1 MRIAMAEPLDI
12 LDERDP
18 LAVPFVGSLF
28 VHGAVIALLFFGW
41 YWMNRAKQTLGDPNP
56 AGGPAYAVSPVH
68 NIPIPQ
74 REAPQN
80 PVANDTQS
88 TVPTAPA
95 KQTAEK
101 QPIPDK
107 NAIEIPD
114 KMKRP
119 AERPLHQQQYTKPA
133 PPNQVY
139 SQTRQAL
146 ASPMYSTPGG
156 AGQVGVGPN
165 SMLGNMYP
173 AYADLVQR
181 QIATN
186 WRTAGLDARSQQAPT
201 IVSFTIQRDGSVR
214 DIRQIQSSGNPSI
227 DSTALRAVYDSNPL
241 PPLPP
246 QIPGGSILAQFTFSL
261 R

>member
-1 MRIAMAEPLDI
+1 MSEPLDI

-18 LAVPFVGSLF
+18 LGFPFVGSLF
-28 VHGAVIALLFFGW
+28 VHGAVVALLFFGW
-41 YWMNRAKQTLGDPNP
+41 YWMNRAKETLGDLHP

-74 REAPQN
+74 REARQN

-101 QPIPDK
+101 QPTPDK
-107 NAIEIPD
+107 NAIEIPE
-114 KMKRP
+114 KIKKQAP
-119 AERPLHQQQYTKPA
+119 KPLHERHYTQPA
-133 PPNQVY
+133 PQNQVY
-139 SQTRQAL
+139 SRSPQAL
-146 ASPMYSTPGG
+146 SSPMYSTPGG

-165 SMLGNMYP
+165 SMLGNLYP

-181 QIATN
+181 QIAGN
-186 WRTAGLDARSQQAPT
+186 WGTSGLDGRSQQAPT
-201 IVSFTIQRDGSVR
+201 IISFTIQRNGSISDVKK
-214 DIRQIQSSGNPSI
+214 IQSSGNFDI
-227 DSTALRAVYDSNPL
+227 DSTAMRAVYASNPL
-241 PPLPP
+241 PPLPR
-246 QIPGGSILAQFTFSL
+246 QIPENSISAQFSFSL

>member
-1 MRIAMAEPLDI
+1 MRQVMAEPLDI

-18 LAVPFVGSLF
+18 LGVPFVGSLF
-28 VHGAVIALLFFGW
+28 VHGAIVALLFFGW
-41 YWMNRAKQTLGDPNP
+41 YWMNRAKETLGDPHP

-88 TVPTAPA
+88 TVATAPA

-101 QPIPDK
+101 QPVPDK

-114 KMKRP
+114 KMKRQ
-119 AERPLHQQQYTKPA
+119 AERPVHQQQYTRPA

-146 ASPMYSTPGG
+146 SNPMYSTPGG
-156 AGQVGVGPN
+156 AGQVGIGPN
-165 SMLGNMYP
+165 SMLGNRLGW
-173 AYADLVQR
+173 YAELVRQ
-181 QIATN
+181 QIAQN
-186 WRTAGLDARSQQAPT
+186 WVTAGLDARSQSAPT
-201 IVSFTIQRDGSVR
+201 IIGFTIQRDGSVR
-214 DIRQIQSSGNPSI
+214 DPRILQSSGNPSI
-227 DSTALRAVYDSNPL
+227 DNTALRAVYDAKL
-241 PPLPP
+241 PALPP
-246 QIPGGSILAQFTFSL
+246 QITDNSIAAQFTFNL

>member
-1 MRIAMAEPLDI
+1 MAEPLDI

-18 LAVPFVGSLF
+18 LAFPFVSSLF
-28 VHGAVIALLFFGW
+28 VHGAIVALLFFGW
-41 YWMNRAKQTLGDPNP
+41 YWMNRAKETLGDIHP

-101 QPIPDK
+101 QPVPDK

-114 KMKRP
+114 KKKRP
-119 AERPLHQQQYTKPA
+119 AERPRNQQQYTPPA
-133 PPNQVY
+133 PQNQVY

-146 ASPMYSTPGG
+146 SSPMYSTPGG
-156 AGQVGVGPN
+156 AGQVGIGPN
-165 SMLGNMYP
+165 SMLGNRLGW
-173 AYADLVQR
+173 YAELVRQR
-181 QIATN
+181 IAEK
-186 WRTAGLDARSQQAPT
+186 WVTAGLDGRSQNAPT
-201 IVSFTIQRDGSVR
+201 IVSFTIQHDGT
-214 DIRQIQSSGNPSI
+214 IRNPQVSQSSGNPSI
-227 DSTALRAVYDSNPL
+227 DNTALRAVYDSSPL
-241 PPLPP
+241 PALPP
-246 QIPGGSILAQFTFSL
+246 QIADSSIAAQFTFNL